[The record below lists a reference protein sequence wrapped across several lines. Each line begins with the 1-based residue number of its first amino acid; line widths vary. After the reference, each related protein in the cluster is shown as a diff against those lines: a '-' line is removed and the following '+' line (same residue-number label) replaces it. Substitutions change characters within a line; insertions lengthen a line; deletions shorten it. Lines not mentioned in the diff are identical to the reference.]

1 MKTKFVRNAF
11 ISAGVLVAFTQLLA
25 AGTHDGVLNLDNTPL
40 GGTIIPFDA
49 PGAGTG
55 PLEGTGPTAISQA
68 GIIVGSFSTQAF
80 VFRGFVRAPNV
91 GTFTEFDAPGAGTGQ
106 YQGTDVVA
114 IDDAAG
120 AITGFVRDSGDVFH
134 GFLRY
139 PNGTFLTPP
148 FDAPDAGTGTLQG
161 TLPGNIN
168 ATGLITGYYVDS
180 SNVNHGFVRA
190 PGGTITEF
198 DAQGAGTGP
207 GQGTFVSG
215 TDCLTDAG
223 ATVGYYVDSNGVA
236 HGFVRAPDGVIT
248 EFDAPGAGT
257 GPNQGTKCS
266 GINQLGTILGIY
278 VDSSNVN
285 HGFALAPNGT
295 FTFINVP
302 AAGTGPGQGTLPF
315 NINASGAITGTY
327 IDASNVNHGFLLS
340 SNGITTFD
348 APGAGTGPGQG
359 TQALCNN
366 AADAIT
372 GVYLDSN
379 NAVHGFLRTAP
390 PRPTATPRPRPT
402 PPPRP

>member
-1 MKTKFVRNAF
+1 MKTKILRNTF
-11 ISAGVLVAFTQLLA
+11 ISVGALVAFTQLLT

-40 GGTIIPFDA
+40 RGAIMTFDA

-55 PLEGTGPTAISQA
+55 PLEGTEGLAINQA
-68 GIIVGSFSTQAF
+68 GTIVGSFRTPAF
-80 VFRGFVRAPNV
+80 VFRGFVRGTD
-91 GTFTEFDAPGAGTGQ
+91 GTFIEFDAPGAGTGQ

-120 AITGFVRDSGDVFH
+120 AITGFVRDSSNVFH

-139 PNGTFLTPP
+139 PNGTFLTRP

-161 TLPGNIN
+161 TLPENIN

-180 SNVNHGFVRA
+180 SNVAHGFWRD
-190 PGGTITEF
+190 PDGTIHSF
-198 DAQGAGTGP
+198 DATGAGTGP

-215 TDCLTDAG
+215 PDCLTDAG

-236 HGFVRAPDGVIT
+236 HGFVRAPGGIIT
-248 EFDAPGAGT
+248 EFNAPGAGT
-257 GPNQGTKCS
+257 GPNQGTTCS

-285 HGFALAPNGT
+285 HGFERALDGT

-315 NINASGAITGTY
+315 SINASGAITGAY

-348 APGAGTGPGQG
+348 APGAGTSPGQG
-359 TQALCNN
+359 TQGLCNN
-366 AADAIT
+366 TADEIT

-379 NAVHGFLRTAP
+379 NTVHGFVT
-390 PRPTATPRPRPT
+390 RPQATPRPRPT
-402 PPPRP
+402 PAPRP